1 MSTSYVLLANLK
13 AGRCSNTSEVSSWR
27 SIEEEISWWLEE
39 RERRNFSSKEKSH
52 CDEWD
57 DKFQTFFS
65 IWFCKDSSFVSLMC
79 FFFVISW
86 KLLQERESA
95 ITRRFICLFDYM
107 SRDTSSLII
116 CFLNSNSDILLLG
129 SKRDSED
136 DSDDDRYLFSI
147 LSFLLQFIFCAL
159 NF

>member
-1 MSTSYVLLANLK
+1 
-13 AGRCSNTSEVSSWR
+13 
-27 SIEEEISWWLEE
+27 
-39 RERRNFSSKEKSH
+39 
-52 CDEWD
+52 
-57 DKFQTFFS
+57 
-65 IWFCKDSSFVSLMC
+65 
-79 FFFVISW
+79 
-86 KLLQERESA
+86 
-95 ITRRFICLFDYM
+95 M

-136 DSDDDRYLFSI
+136 DSDDDDRYLFSI